1 MKLICQTVAAV
12 ALWGS
17 LASGFATGAGGPPL
31 PPVESVLERLVEAS
45 PKAAANDQEFKE
57 RYHFTRSKT
66 TAVRNAK
73 GEIKQRDVKTRTNSP
88 SLRPAGDRPASTE
101 ARSGERGPPAR
112 KSDFALDRDF
122 LQRFEFSL
130 VGREQINDRPA
141 LMLDFSPAAKKWP
154 ERDFK
159 DRIIN
164 QVAGRVWVDEAE
176 FVLVKA
182 DLRLTGKVNIV
193 AGLAGAIS
201 HFTLTFQRTR
211 TPEGLWFTRRL
222 DWHLDGREVLVR
234 RTMESQEEITGVQ
247 LVR

>member
-1 MKLICQTVAAV
+1 MKTICQTVAAV

-17 LASGFATGAGGPPL
+17 LASGFATEAAGPPL
-31 PPVESVLERLVEAS
+31 PSVDSVLERLIEAS
-45 PKAAANDQEFKE
+45 PKAVANDQEFKE

-66 TAVRNAK
+66 MEVRNAK
-73 GEIKQRDVKTRTNSP
+73 GEIKQREVKTRTNSP
-88 SLRPAGDRPASTE
+88 ALRSPGDPPSSSSARPE
-101 ARSGERGPPAR
+101 DRGKPAR
-112 KSDFALDRDF
+112 KSDFALDRAF

-130 VGREQINDRPA
+130 VGREQINGRPA
-141 LMLDFSPAAKKWP
+141 LMLDLSPAAKKAP
-154 ERDFK
+154 EHDFK

-176 FVLVKA
+176 FVVVKA
-182 DLRLTGKVNIV
+182 DLHLTEKVSFV
-193 AGLAGAIS
+193 AGLAGVIS

-211 TPEGLWFTRRL
+211 TAEGLWFTHRL

-247 LVR
+247 LAR